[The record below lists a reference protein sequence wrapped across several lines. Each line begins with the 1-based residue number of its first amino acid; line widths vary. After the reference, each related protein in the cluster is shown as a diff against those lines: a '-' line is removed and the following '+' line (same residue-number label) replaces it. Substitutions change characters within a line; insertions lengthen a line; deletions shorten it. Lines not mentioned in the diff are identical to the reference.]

1 MISIFSSFLESAL
14 HYSLNLTSLSSPGEE
29 KAKKSAISSSLFNH
43 FEVLVEQI
51 NPEDVANKLYGIA
64 VLDKYDVS
72 QASDESEPVE
82 DRARAL
88 MQLIKK
94 KLWMNPGWFA
104 DVCKVLRACG
114 VKAISK
120 VIGVWR
126 ILRHHSSL

>member
-1 MISIFSSFLESAL
+1 MFS
-14 HYSLNLTSLSSPGEE
+14 
-29 KAKKSAISSSLFNH
+29 H
-43 FEVLVEQI
+43 FEALVEQV

-64 VLDKYDVS
+64 VLDEHEVS
-72 QASDESEPVE
+72 QASDETEPPE

-114 VKAISK
+114 VKAISQ
-120 VIGVWR
+120 VIGAWKHVTM
-126 ILRHHSSL
+126 